1 MHLLNT
7 TPGGFVDDDEGI
19 ARIDQSPAE
28 IIILTAADTELA
40 LLAENL
46 PNQFPSVRLANI
58 LHLRQA
64 ASVDL
69 YVDDVL
75 QHAKLIIASILGGE
89 GYWPYGTEQLVAL
102 AKGKN
107 IPLVL
112 VPGDDQPDPSLS
124 HQSTVAAADV
134 HLVWRYLREGG
145 RPNIQSLYAFI
156 GQRFF
161 NRDARFHQPQVLPRA
176 SLYHPDHPVCKLADW
191 QKQWQAAQPVAAIIF
206 YRAHLQSGNT
216 AVIDSLIQAL
226 QNQGLNP
233 LPIALASLKE
243 AVCMELLSTLLE
255 KTSTSIILNTTA
267 FAIASVDAAINQTY
281 QNPIPTSAPVLQV
294 ILSGS
299 NRDFW
304 ESSTLGLQPRDLAM
318 NVSLPEVDGRII
330 SRAVSFKGLSQYNKK
345 AEIDVAHYQPD
356 SNRCDFVAELAQ
368 RWTRLAGK
376 SNADKKVALILAN
389 YPTREGRLGN
399 GVGLDTPA
407 SIIQIINRLQDEGY
421 TLADMPENG
430 EALMQRLQAGVTND
444 PAARAL
450 RPYGLYLTVDEY
462 LHWFQQLPAINQ
474 QAVIERWG
482 PVENDPSLRNG
493 ELPIAGFTLDNIFI
507 GIQPARGYNLDHYA
521 TYHDPDLVP
530 PHAYLAFYFWLR
542 HSFDC
547 DAIMHVGK
555 HGSLEWLPGKSLAL
569 SENCWPDLIFGP
581 MPHIYPFIVNDPGEG
596 SQAKR
601 RTQAVIIDHLIPPL
615 TRAETYG
622 PLAELERLIDEYYQA
637 LQLDPKRA
645 KLLRTEI
652 LDLSKSTHF
661 DAELQHRVQKND
673 DENPDDKTLNQ
684 LDAYLCELKEAQ
696 IRDGLH
702 IFGQALQGEQL
713 LDTTVA
719 LIRLPR
725 GDGKVENA
733 SLIRALCAD
742 FNFDVKFD
750 PLNCDPAAAW
760 ADQRPAQLEAIS
772 DTPWRSHGDTRE
784 LLELLAKEL
793 LASKETTQGAEL
805 PATQAVLQ
813 FAKTTLATLLQKSTD
828 NELAYS
834 CEALNGRFVPAGPS
848 GAPSRGRLDVLP
860 TGRNFYSVDVRSVP
874 TQTAWTLGLKSA
886 RVFIE
891 RYLQEHGDFP
901 RSIGLSVWGTATM
914 RTGGD
919 DIAQAFALLGVRPVW
934 ALGSNRVTDF
944 EIMPIE
950 LLDRPRVD
958 VTLRIS
964 GFFRDAFMNV
974 INLYDAAVNAV
985 AELDEPEAINPIR
998 ARVQREQALLES
1010 QGVPTEQAQR
1020 EARYSIFGSK
1030 PGAYGAGLQ
1039 GLIDEGCW
1047 DTKADLTD
1055 AYVNWGG
1062 YAYGQNKEGDSAHDS
1077 FRTRL
1082 AGLSAVLHNQDNREH
1097 DILDSDDYYQFQGGM
1112 AAAVSTLSGK
1122 DARVFHMD
1130 HSMPEAP
1137 RARTLKEEINR
1148 VIRSRVIN
1156 PKWLDGIKRHGYKGA
1171 FEMAATIDYLFAYDA
1186 TAQVVS
1192 DYQYEM
1198 VTDNYLMDAE
1208 NQQFMR
1214 TQNPA
1219 ALKESTER
1227 MLEAIQRGM
1236 WENPEDYKDKLETLL
1251 LDLENDEEAGL
1262 E

>member
-7 TPGGFVDDDEGI
+7 SPGGFVDDNDGI
-19 ARIDQSPAE
+19 ARIDQTPAD
-28 IIILTAADTELA
+28 IVILSAADTELA
-40 LLAENL
+40 LLANEL
-46 PNQFPSVRLANI
+46 PDNYPSVRLANI
-58 LHLRQA
+58 LHLRQP

-69 YVDDVL
+69 YIDDVL
-75 QHAKLIIASILGGE
+75 QHATLIIASILGGE
-89 GYWPYGTEQLVAL
+89 AYWPYGTEQLVAL
-102 AKGKN
+102 AKEKQ
-107 IPLVL
+107 IQLVL
-112 VPGDDQPDPSLS
+112 IPGDDQADSVLTN
-124 HQSTVAAADV
+124 QSTTNTEDA
-134 HLVWRYLREGG
+134 HLIWRYLREGSQK
-145 RPNIQSLYAFI
+145 NIHSLYAFI

-161 NRDARFHQPQVLPRA
+161 GRTAPFHQPQVLPRA
-176 SLYHPDHPVCKLADW
+176 SLYHPENPICDLADW
-191 QKQWQAAQPVAAIIF
+191 QKQWLPAQTVAVIIF

-216 AVIDSLIQAL
+216 TVIDSLIKAL
-226 QNQGLNP
+226 QQQGLNP

-243 AVCMELLSTLLE
+243 SVCMDVLTALLE
-255 KTSTSIILNTTA
+255 KTNAGIILNTTA
-267 FAIASVDAAINQTY
+267 FAIASVDTAIDENY
-281 QNPIPTSAPVLQV
+281 RNPLPTNAPVLQV

-330 SRAVSFKGLSQYNKK
+330 SRAVSFKGLAQYHKK
-345 AEIDVAHYQPD
+345 TEVDVAHYQPD
-356 SNRCDFVAELAQ
+356 ENRCDFVAKLAQ
-368 RWTRLAGK
+368 RWVRLTK
-376 SNADKKVALILAN
+376 KPNEEKKVALILAN

-407 SIIQIINRLQDEGY
+407 SIIQILNKLKSENY
-421 TLADMPENG
+421 TLEQLPADG
-430 EALMQRLQAGVTND
+430 QALMKRLQAGVTND
-444 PAARAL
+444 PVAKAL
-450 RPYGLYLTVDEY
+450 RPYTHYLTVDDY
-462 LHWFQQLPAINQ
+462 LHCFKQLPKTNQ
-474 QAVIERWG
+474 QAIIERWG
-482 PVENDPSLRNG
+482 PVENEPSLRNN
-493 ELPIAGFTLDNIFI
+493 ELPIAGFMLDNIFI

-542 HSFDC
+542 HSLDC
-547 DAIMHVGK
+547 DAIIHVGK
-555 HGSLEWLPGKSLAL
+555 HGSLELLPGKSLAL

-581 MPHIYPFIVNDPGEG
+581 TPHIYPFIVNDPGEG

-645 KLLRTEI
+645 TLLRTEI
-652 LDLSKSTHF
+652 LAASKNSHIA
-661 DAELQHRVQKND
+661 AELQQGDQKND
-673 DENPDDKTLNQ
+673 SQTLEDQTLNQ

-702 IFGQALQGEQL
+702 IFGQALSGEQL
-713 LDTTVA
+713 LNTSIA
-719 LIRLPR
+719 LVRLPR
-725 GDGKVENA
+725 GDGSAENA
-733 SLIRALCAD
+733 SLIQALCVD
-742 FNFDVKFD
+742 FNFAPDFN
-750 PLNCDPAAAW
+750 PLNCVPERAW
-760 ADQRPAQLEAIS
+760 TDHRPPLLQTIC
-772 DTPWRSHGDTRE
+772 DTPWRNHGDTRE
-784 LLELLAKEL
+784 RLELLAQSL
-793 LASKETTQGAEL
+793 LCNETTNTVEQL
-805 PATQAVLQ
+805 PNAQLVLQ
-813 FAKTTLATLLQKSTD
+813 FVKTTLATLLKTSTD
-828 NELAYS
+828 NELNY
-834 CEALNGRFVPAGPS
+834 CCDALNGHFVPAGPS

-860 TGRNFYSVDVRSVP
+860 TGRNFYSVDVRAVP
-874 TQTAWTLGLKSA
+874 TQTAWTLGLKSS
-886 RVFIE
+886 RIFIE

-934 ALGSNRVTDF
+934 ATGSNRVIDF

-950 LLDRPRVD
+950 LLDRPRID

-974 INLYDAAVNAV
+974 INLYDAAVNKV
-985 AELDEPEAINPIR
+985 AELDEPEEINPIR
-998 ARVQREQALLES
+998 ARVQREQATLES
-1010 QGVPTEQAQR
+1010 RGIPTEQARR
-1020 EARYSIFGSK
+1020 EASYSIFGSK

-1047 DTKADLTD
+1047 DTQADLTD

-1062 YAYGQNKEGDSAHDS
+1062 YAYGQNKEGQAAHDS

-1082 AGLSAVLHNQDNREH
+1082 TGLSAVLHNQDNREH

-1112 AAAVSTLSGK
+1112 AAAVSTLSGE

-1130 HSMPEAP
+1130 HSIPDAP

-1148 VIRSRVIN
+1148 VVRSRVVN
-1156 PKWLDGIKRHGYKGA
+1156 PKWLEGVKRHGYKGA

-1198 VTDNYLMDAE
+1198 VTDNYLMDTE

-1214 TQNPA
+1214 EHNPA

-1236 WENPEDYKDKLETLL
+1236 WENPENYQSKLETLL
-1251 LDLENDEEAGL
+1251 LTLENDEEAGF